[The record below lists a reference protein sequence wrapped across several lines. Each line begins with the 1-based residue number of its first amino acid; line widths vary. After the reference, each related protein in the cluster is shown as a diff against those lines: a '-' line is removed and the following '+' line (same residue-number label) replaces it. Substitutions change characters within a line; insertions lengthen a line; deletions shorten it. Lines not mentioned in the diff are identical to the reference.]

1 MTEQELFA
9 KNLRLSRE
17 FDLYLLEHPE
27 VAKKIPGNALIVLL
41 PEDDA
46 DLCRQNTEIALARR
60 GAGQP
65 VVHVRLGRL
74 APPKSRLSSAQIEV
88 AA

>member
-1 MTEQELFA
+1 MTEQELFT

-41 PEDDA
+41 PEEDA
-46 DLCRQNTEIALARR
+46 NLCRQNREMALARR
-60 GAGQP
+60 GAEQP
-65 VVHVRLGRL
+65 IVYVRLGRL